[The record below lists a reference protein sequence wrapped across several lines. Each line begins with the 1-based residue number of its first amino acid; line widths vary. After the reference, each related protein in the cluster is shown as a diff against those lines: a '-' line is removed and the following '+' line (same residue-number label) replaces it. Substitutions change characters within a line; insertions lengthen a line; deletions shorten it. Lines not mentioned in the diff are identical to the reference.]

1 MRKLG
6 KQILSLGLLAA
17 WGTGFS
23 QVEMTE
29 GQYQPYGVTN
39 DGVVVMGGEGWNG
52 PFYLWTPEED
62 DIFMIGGVTA
72 GNGIGGVARFTD
84 DGRKVA
90 AVMMDSI
97 LLPLRWDT
105 IALPGIMAA
114 EDSIIL
120 TDMLFYMQ
128 NEVGILVGKR
138 PLQDTMIIMTTMN
151 EGRSWLD
158 LLGTGAFLNLEGKD
172 LGGFNVAALADPY
185 NVVAGGD
192 KGTLYFGRLTGGMWN
207 PVDNLPAMEVGS
219 YTALDFMVENTYALY
234 PGLVGG
240 TRADGNPFLWRTT
253 DGGNN
258 FDTLMEGLGGIPTDI
273 CHVGSAFFMTT
284 ENGLIQKSVDTG
296 SHWTTVCTADEGLA
310 LNQIAFDSTGKYG
323 LALSTGCVYA
333 SQDSGN
339 TWTRKTVAEGGIWSK
354 AGKTTENVVWN
365 DLLWTGSTAIVAGS
379 DGQLWQ
385 STGSNCDFWSPM
397 ENPMGEKD
405 ILTLCLTD
413 KNGYLLVAGEG
424 GTVYRKLLSEQP
436 VKEYRALSGIYDIAT
451 DTWSSLP
458 YLPYYTD
465 MSCNNTYMISG
476 DGSTV
481 VGSMSVMEPWTDGT
495 MRVQS
500 RGMAIRNGEV
510 INLGTR
516 FLGEYTRANAVSYD
530 GSVIVGHQDMLG
542 PWMAAVWTMNGDS
555 TYGRNQFL
563 LAEGGLS
570 DEAGDWDFSYIKEN
584 IVGQAQAVSSD
595 GKWIGGVGNSVT
607 AFSAPWLF
615 NREKGEFILLAEG
628 DFVEGCVSD
637 MNNDAT
643 VVVGWN
649 GNGESGWIW
658 TPQDGQMEL
667 NDFVT
672 EKLGVDLGD
681 GYLASVY
688 DMSPNGRWI
697 VGYGIRGMEHFG
709 YRIDLKD
716 WLDAA
721 NEESGR
727 IEAAVYPN
735 PVSTELHVDLLDES
749 PAMMRLYDL
758 SGRLVMERQT
768 RSASNVLNVEGL
780 ESGMYLLQV
789 TLGGKS
795 RAFKVS
801 VVR

>member
-17 WGTGFS
+17 WGTGFA
-23 QVEMTE
+23 QVEMTD

-39 DGVVVMGGEGWNG
+39 DGVVVVGGMNFND
-52 PFYLWTPEED
+52 PYYLWTPEED

-97 LLPLRWDT
+97 LLPLQWDT
-105 IALPGIMAA
+105 IALPGLEAS
-114 EDSIIL
+114 DSVVL
-120 TDMLFYMQ
+120 TDILFYQQ
-128 NEVGILVGKR
+128 NSCGIVVGKR
-138 PLQDTMIIMTTMN
+138 PLSDTMVIMTTVN
-151 EGRSWLD
+151 EGRSWSD
-158 LLGTGAFLNLEGKD
+158 LLRTGTLLNLEGKD
-172 LGGFNVAALADPY
+172 LSGFNVAALADPY

-192 KGTLYFGRLTGGMWN
+192 KGTLYSGWLTGGMWN

-258 FDTLMEGLGGIPTDI
+258 FDTLVEGLGGIPTDI

-296 SHWTTVCTADEGLA
+296 SHWTTVFTEENGIP
-310 LNQIAFDSTGKYG
+310 LNQISFDTTGKYG
-323 LALSTGCVYA
+323 LALGTGAVYV
-333 SQDSGN
+333 SQDAGS
-339 TWTRKTVAEGGIWSK
+339 TWEKKVVAEGGIWSK
-354 AGKTTENVVWN
+354 ASKNTENVVWH
-365 DLLWTGSTAIVAGS
+365 DACWVGSTAIVAGS

-385 STGSNCDFWSPM
+385 STGSTCDLWAPI
-397 ENPMGEKD
+397 ENPMKGKD
-405 ILTLCLTD
+405 IRSLYVTEV
-413 KNGYLLVAGEG
+413 NGYLLIAGDG
-424 GTVYRKLLSEQP
+424 GTVYRRLLSEQP
-436 VKEYRALSGIYDIAT
+436 VKEYKALAGIYDIAS
-451 DTWSSLP
+451 DTWTACP

-465 MSCNNTYMISG
+465 MSCNNSYMISG

-481 VGSMSVMEPWTDGT
+481 VGSMYVLDEWTDGA

-516 FLGEYTRANAVSYD
+516 FTAEYTRANAVSYD
-530 GSVIVGHQDMLG
+530 GSVIVGHQDLLG
-542 PWMAAVWTMNGDS
+542 PWMAAVWIMNEDG

-563 LAEGGLS
+563 LADGGLS
-570 DEAGDWDFSYIKEN
+570 DEAGDWDFSYIMEN

-595 GKWIGGVGNSVT
+595 GKWIGGVGDSWT

-615 NREKGEFILLAEG
+615 NRETGEYTLLAEG

-697 VGYGIRGMEHFG
+697 VGYGIRGMEPFG
-709 YRIDLKD
+709 YRIDLKE
-716 WLDAA
+716 WLEAS
-721 NEESGR
+721 NEESRR

-735 PVSTELHVDLLDES
+735 PVSTELHVDLLDDS
-749 PAMMRLYDL
+749 PAMMRLYDI
-758 SGRLVMERQT
+758 SGRLVMERQS

-780 ESGMYLLQV
+780 NEGVYLLQV
-789 TLGGKS
+789 TLDGKS